1 MPTYMHGITIAR
13 GCRLLLEEKIIC
25 AQAISICIPFS
36 SLEGTND
43 VCTLKRILYKLFGRV
58 GACDES
64 SGASEKELQV
74 LSAYGVPTYP

>member
-13 GCRLLLEEKIIC
+13 GCRLLLEEKIMC
-25 AQAISICIPFS
+25 AQVISICIPFS

-43 VCTLKRILYKLFGRV
+43 VCTLKRILYMLFGCV

-64 SGASEKELQV
+64 SGVSEKELQV